1 VALDQGDRF
10 GRKDPETLLRHAQ
23 AAERT
28 DHRGQLK
35 IFLGYAS
42 GVGKSFK
49 LFDEGRRRHERGED
63 VVVAAMQAVTDP
75 AIADIVRALEII
87 PARMV
92 EQIPVID
99 VPAVLGRHPRVCL
112 IDGLAYNNPAGS
124 RHSKRY
130 EDIAE
135 LIDNGISVLTTI
147 NLAYIEEQQPFV
159 RSLTGRVRAET
170 VPQSFVAAADEVEIV
185 DAPPHVPVPDDQNT
199 TATDVDDRAHQLSQ
213 LRERALLLTADVVD
227 RQLEAYLELNGIESS
242 WGTQERILVCMTPRA
257 NASAMLSSGRRNA
270 DQFHGELFAIYVN
283 QPNLTAED
291 RAALER
297 NVALARANGAHVE
310 TLDGID
316 PVPTIIAYAR
326 QHGITQIFLGHNL
339 RRRWLE
345 RFRGSPLDRLIRGA
359 EGIDVRVFPH

>member
-23 AAERT
+23 AAERAGR
-28 DHRGQLK
+28 RGQLK

-75 AIADIVRALEII
+75 IIAGIVRALEII
-87 PARMV
+87 PAQMV
-92 EQIPVID
+92 EHIPVID
-99 VPAVLGRHPRVCL
+99 VPAVLRRHPHVCL
-112 IDGLAYNNPAGS
+112 VDGLAYNNPAGS
-124 RHSKRY
+124 RHARRY

-147 NLAYIEEQQPFV
+147 NLEYIEEQQPFV
-159 RSLTGRVRAET
+159 RSLTGRARAET

-185 DAPPHVPVPDDQNT
+185 DAPPHLPVPDAGNA
-199 TATDVDDRAHQLSQ
+199 ATDAGDRARTLSQ
-213 LRERALLLTADVVD
+213 LRERALLLAADVVD

-291 RAALER
+291 RVALER
-297 NVALARANGAHVE
+297 NVALARANGAHIE

-339 RRRWLE
+339 RRRRWLE

-359 EGIDVRVFPH
+359 EGIDVRIFPH

>member
-1 VALDQGDRF
+1 VPLDQGDRF

-63 VVVAAMQAVTDP
+63 VVVAAMQSVTDP
-75 AIADIVRALEII
+75 VIAEIVRALETI
-87 PARMV
+87 PARIV
-92 EQIPVID
+92 EHIPVID
-99 VPAVLGRHPRVCL
+99 VPAVLRRHPHVCL
-112 IDGLAYNNPAGS
+112 VDGLAYNNPAGS
-124 RHSKRY
+124 RHSRRY

-147 NLAYIEEQQPFV
+147 NLEYIEEQQPFV
-159 RSLTGRVRAET
+159 RSLTGKARAET

-185 DAPPHVPVPDDQNT
+185 DAPPDVLVPDLENT
-199 TATDVDDRAHQLSQ
+199 PAGVDDRAHKLSQ

-242 WGTQERILVCMTPRA
+242 WGTQERVLVCMTPRA

-270 DQFHGELFAIYVN
+270 DRFHGELFAIYVN
-283 QPNLTAED
+283 QPDLTPED
-291 RAALER
+291 RMALER
-297 NVALARANGAHVE
+297 NVALARAHDAHVE
-310 TLDGID
+310 TLDGLD
-316 PVPTIIAYAR
+316 PVSTIIAYAR

-359 EGIDVRVFPH
+359 EGIDVRIFPH

>member
-1 VALDQGDRF
+1 MALDEGDRF
-10 GRKDPETLLRHAQ
+10 GRKDPETLLRYAQ

-28 DHRGQLK
+28 HHRGQLK
-35 IFLGYAS
+35 VFLGYAS

-63 VVVAAMQAVTDP
+63 VVVAAMQSVTDP
-75 AIADIVRALEII
+75 VIAEIVRALEII
-87 PARMV
+87 PAQIV
-92 EQIPVID
+92 EHIPVID
-99 VPAVLGRHPRVCL
+99 VPAVLRRHPHVCL

-124 RHSKRY
+124 RHSRRY

-147 NLAYIEEQQPFV
+147 NLEYIEEQQPFV
-159 RSLTGRVRAET
+159 RSLTGKERVET

-185 DAPPHVPVPDDQNT
+185 DAPPDVSVPDLENALT
-199 TATDVDDRAHQLSQ
+199 EVDDRAHTLSQ

-242 WGTQERILVCMTPRA
+242 WGTQERVLVCMTPRA

-270 DQFHGELFAIYVN
+270 DRFHGELFAIYVN

-291 RAALER
+291 RIALER
-297 NVALARANGAHVE
+297 NVVLARAHDAHVE

-316 PVPTIIAYAR
+316 PVSTIIAYAR

-359 EGIDVRVFPH
+359 GGIDVRIFPH